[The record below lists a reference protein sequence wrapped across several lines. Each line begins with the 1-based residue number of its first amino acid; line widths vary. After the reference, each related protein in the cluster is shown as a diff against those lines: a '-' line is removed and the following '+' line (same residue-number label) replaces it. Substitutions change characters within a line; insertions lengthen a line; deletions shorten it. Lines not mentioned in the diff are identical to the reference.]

1 MRFGFNLSLIF
12 ILVSI
17 TSLNVKAQII
27 SADFTL
33 SADTICLEQNFSVVS
48 NSADSEKVIWDFC
61 LEDLEGVPA
70 SENLLSLTDVN
81 IPNSIKV
88 IYDSL
93 NWYGFVSSRGN
104 NKLFRLDFGNNLSN
118 TPAIVDLGNIG
129 NELNA
134 PKDIEFFQ
142 ENGEWYA
149 LLINVGNDHI
159 VRLHFPSGLT
169 SQPIADDLGEIG
181 SWNIL
186 RGLDIAVDD
195 NQIVVIVSSYNS
207 NTLSLIN
214 FQNSITNNPTS
225 SDVVTFGSGVL
236 SRPIGVKLIEEN
248 GNWYGMVASYNNN
261 KVFKLAFGA
270 DLFTTPTISSLGD
283 ISLPTECFL
292 VKEGNKTFGFVTGRN
307 SGLVHFNFD
316 SSISD
321 ENFSVD
327 HLGTLGL
334 LNDVFAFTMVKET
347 PDWYAFA
354 INSSAKLL
362 SRLSFANNCT
372 SATFQSSD
380 KTSVDNLSYNIAG
393 VHGISLTAYDEF
405 GNRDDITQFI
415 TVTED
420 QAPVIEIQLS
430 SQCIGNTSTITASA
444 DQSFTSTNWIINGDA
459 RTGEI
464 TTYDFPAPG
473 TYEVTLEVESENGC
487 GQRVTQEITIYD
499 PPNPNFSLPAG
510 QICTNGAVSLTNLT
524 NAQGADSLITYQWF
538 VDDELVSEVE
548 NPDIVF
554 AEGGNKTLRLDA
566 SIPGCTETYET
577 TVNVAQ
583 GPTVAFTLPP
593 QLCAGE
599 VITLENQTSGD
610 NITGYQWSFGDGGTL
625 ETTSAETI
633 TYTFPESGI
642 YDISLTANTSLG
654 CANVMSQTVT
664 VFEQPTVGF
673 SSDVAC
679 VGAITQFTDTTTAGN
694 NANIVAWQWDFGDG
708 VGTSDIRN
716 PNYTFTNP
724 GTYTVELTTQS
735 SGGCAASATQTITVE
750 TSVTPGFTATR
761 VCPNSTDPILYQFAD
776 TSTVADGDQITQWLW
791 TINGENFVEESVTYA
806 FTEPGTYDVSLTTFA
821 SSGCN
826 ATFSQSLVVNK
837 LPVVQFEAASGC
849 VDEALML
856 RNETQLNGWD
866 LKQYMWQVPT
876 VGSVFEQSP
885 SVVFSEAGEYPIT
898 LTVETADGC
907 TFSFDSTLTILESP
921 VAAFDVPQLSGGAP
935 LIVNTMNLSS
945 GYTQSLWEINGEVV
959 SEEDAPV
966 FTLDALGTYEI
977 ALIVQ
982 NAIGC
987 ADTTRKII
995 EVVNPTLDIVLEEL
1009 TVVEGAAQPGQL
1021 VLLVRNQGT
1030 LAVDAINVLVTLGD
1044 VVSLNEQIEGPLL
1057 PGERLSYPLQTSL
1070 SAVRNQQHPVDYIC
1084 ISATIDTVKS
1094 EMAEVS
1100 LDNNRVC
1107 ITLNAPLLVEAPFP
1121 NPAREAVALSILL
1134 EAPGEIRVKLI
1145 SATGELMSSQLI
1157 SEAHQGLNSFSLDV
1171 SQTPSGVYTVEVS
1184 ALGQK
1189 VVRRIIVNP

>member
-1 MRFGFNLSLIF
+1 MINLGNIQSLFN
-12 ILVSI
+12 
-17 TSLNVKAQII
+17 Q
-27 SADFTL
+27 
-33 SADTICLEQNFSVVS
+33 
-48 NSADSEKVIWDFC
+48 
-61 LEDLEGVPA
+61 PA
-70 SENLLSLTDVN
+70 SIQVFKRNGV
-81 IPNSIKV
+81 
-88 IYDSL
+88 
-93 NWYGFVSSRGN
+93 WYGLVHN
-104 NKLFRLDFGNNLSN
+104 WADKNIVLLTFGNSLSN
-118 TPAIVDLGNIG
+118 TPSAEEWVTNIGAGNSFLEVAVTPDSVIAIVTNANATLSIVNLPDDFVDKPIASDRFQSGTLSGFSTLMDLELINVCGEWFGFAASLNNKKILRLSFGSSVFKEPASVEEVAGNVFGNNKPTSIQLVREAENYIMLVNTIGGSLYRAILGNDILATIDNTTVDQIG
-129 NELNA
+129 SGFGVGYDLSFL
-134 PKDIEFFQ
+134 KDK
-142 ENGEWYA
+142 GEWYGYV
-149 LLINVGNDHI
+149 INDKKGELFQIRFPQECSASIGYSIESEPSNIRYNQSGMHHVFVETVNENGSASVGLDSVEVLESQSPEIDFSYDNQCAS
-159 VRLHFPSGLT
+159 VSTEFEGLT
-169 SQPIADDLGEIG
+169 E
-181 SWNIL
+181 
-186 RGLDIAVDD
+186 
-195 NQIVVIVSSYNS
+195 SS
-207 NTLSLIN
+207 
-214 FQNSITNNPTS
+214 
-225 SDVVTFGSGVL
+225 VL
-236 SRPIGVKLIEEN
+236 S
-248 GNWYGMVASYNNN
+248 Y
-261 KVFKLAFGA
+261 
-270 DLFTTPTISSLGD
+270 
-283 ISLPTECFL
+283 
-292 VKEGNKTFGFVTGRN
+292 
-307 SGLVHFNFD
+307 
-316 SSISD
+316 
-321 ENFSVD
+321 
-327 HLGTLGL
+327 
-334 LNDVFAFTMVKET
+334 
-347 PDWYAFA
+347 
-354 INSSAKLL
+354 
-362 SRLSFANNCT
+362 
-372 SATFQSSD
+372 
-380 KTSVDNLSYNIAG
+380 
-393 VHGISLTAYDEF
+393 
-405 GNRDDITQFI
+405 
-415 TVTED
+415 
-420 QAPVIEIQLS
+420 
-430 SQCIGNTSTITASA
+430 
-444 DQSFTSTNWIINGDA
+444 NWIINGDA

-499 PPNPNFSLPAG
+499 PPNPNFSLPSG

-524 NAQGADSLITYQWF
+524 NTQGADDIITYQWF

-826 ATFSQSLVVNK
+826 ATISQSLVVNK

-849 VDEALML
+849 VGEALML

-935 LIVNTMNLSS
+935 LIVNTTNLSS

-959 SEEDAPV
+959 SEENAPV